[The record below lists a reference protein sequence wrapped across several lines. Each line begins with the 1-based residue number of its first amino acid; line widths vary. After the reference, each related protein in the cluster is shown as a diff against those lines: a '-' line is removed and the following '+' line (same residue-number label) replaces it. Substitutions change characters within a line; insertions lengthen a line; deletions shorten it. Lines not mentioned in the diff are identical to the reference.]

1 MNVAEIAEMCG
12 KSEKT
17 IRNWINK
24 VYPGKAEN
32 GKETDLSLP
41 EVEGLFN
48 NVLGET
54 ITAMIMQAAIQND
67 KVAGN
72 NVQVAGNNFQ
82 PFTAKDAMEMMAKM
96 IPSIVAETVKS
107 IQQTQRPLQI
117 SYDKD
122 LEYIT
127 AKGYCISNG
136 VSLSS
141 SSIQA
146 LGKMASKYCR
156 DNDIAISNV
165 PDERWG
171 RLNTYPYRVLD
182 SIYKSFFK

>member
-1 MNVAEIAEMCG
+1 MNVAEIAGMCG

-24 VYPGKAEN
+24 VYPLMIEN
-32 GKETDLSLP
+32 GKETDLSLK

-48 NVLGET
+48 EVLGET
-54 ITAMIMQAAIQND
+54 ITAMIMQT
-67 KVAGN
+67 AGN
-72 NVQVAGNNFQ
+72 NVQVAGNNVQ
-82 PFTAKDAMEMMAKM
+82 PFTARDAMEMMAKM

-107 IQQTQRPLQI
+107 IQQTQKQLQI
-117 SYDKD
+117 AYNQD
-122 LEYIT
+122 LEYTT

-136 VSLSS
+136 LSLST
-141 SSIQA
+141 SSITA

-171 RLNTYPYRVLD
+171 KVNTYPHRVID